1 MGTFEAFYASPV
13 QHPGLLWAAGLAGT
27 AWALTR
33 PGLGT
38 TVRRYLAALGGL
50 TLLDAWLTTHVIPGL
65 GPLPEHLAGIV
76 PLFFVLAGD
85 LRYLLVVECA
95 APGGTLSFTRRGVVR
110 ALAWMLV
117 VPLAS
122 QVLVPLLAGPDA
134 PARVLYL
141 VYELAFFALVLAL
154 MRWHP
159 GSAEAS
165 WARGVGRFV
174 LLYYGLWA
182 LADAIILGLG
192 ADAGFALRVV
202 PNVFY
207 YGGLIAVIGQAA
219 QRDAAKR

>member
-1 MGTFEAFYASPV
+1 MGTFEAFYASPI

-33 PGLGT
+33 PGLPAT
-38 TVRRYLAALGGL
+38 TKRYVAALGGL
-50 TLLDAWLTTHVIPGL
+50 TLLDAWLTTNDVPGL
-65 GPLPEHLAGIV
+65 GPLPERLSGVV

-85 LRYLLVVECA
+85 LRYLLVVECGT
-95 APGGTLSFTRRGVVR
+95 PGGAMTFTRRGVLR
-110 ALAWMLV
+110 ALALMLV
-117 VPLAS
+117 VPLSS

-141 VYELAFFALVLAL
+141 VYELGFFALVLAL

-159 GSAEAS
+159 GSAEGR

-182 LADAIILGLG
+182 TADAIILGLG
-192 ADAGFALRVV
+192 ADAGYALRVV
-202 PNVFY
+202 PNLLY
-207 YGGLIAVIGQAA
+207 YGGLVAVIGQASS
-219 QRDAAKR
+219 RDAARG